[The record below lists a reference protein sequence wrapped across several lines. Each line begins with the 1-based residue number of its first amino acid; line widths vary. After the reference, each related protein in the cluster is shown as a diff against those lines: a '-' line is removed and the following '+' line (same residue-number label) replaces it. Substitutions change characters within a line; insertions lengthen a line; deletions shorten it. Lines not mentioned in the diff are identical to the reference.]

1 MKIQVNVE
9 LEEEMKLRLDIH
21 GKIEKKTQTE
31 MVTEALEGYLPK
43 YFIKLQ
49 E

>member
-31 MVTEALEGYLPK
+31 MITESLEGYLPK
-43 YFIKLQ
+43 YFVKIQ